1 MKKTYIFDVAFVK
14 KENNDD
20 PFEEKPRNNFSNDIV
35 IISGHSLI
43 EKKYFNGKK
52 IFYLDYPEI
61 NVYEPHLNKN
71 FIYDLGLHYFNQSTK
86 LVVANKAQ
94 LKKNIKICALVNGVF
109 LSQNDNIFGILDYF
123 DIEEDNTQN
132 FINYIKND
140 LGFGMNLNF
149 SPLNPQQNFY
159 QQNEKWRST
168 MEATNVLL
176 FVIYLRYWLVV
187 GYIDEYEFNTS
198 IDNLESYVRE
208 RAEYK
213 SSTIAFLDYWDVS
226 KTYLNNIY
234 DLNANKKGMI

>member
-20 PFEEKPRNNFSNDIV
+20 HFEEKTRNNFSNDIV

-71 FIYDLGLHYFNQSTK
+71 FIYDLGLHYFSQSTK

-149 SPLNPQQNFY
+149 SPLNPQKNFY

-176 FVIYLRYWLVV
+176 FVIYLRYCLVV

-198 IDNLESYVRE
+198 IDNLESEVRE

-213 SSTIAFLDYWDVS
+213 SSTVAFFEYWDVS

-234 DLNANKKGMI
+234 DLNTNKKG